1 MSKVKKSDGWKGC
14 EANSNY
20 SAYLFS
26 FVGFGPTGG
35 LGGDWFLFDT
45 TPANTAKPS
54 SGPVHRK
61 MSQFKVP
68 LSLLSC
74 FLRQKL
80 ACFKAIIWGAQ
91 KERVQ

>member
-1 MSKVKKSDGWKGC
+1 MVGKAAKQIQITQLTCFLLLGLVPLVGLVAIGF
-14 EANSNY
+14 Y
-20 SAYLFS
+20 SILLQDLQIA
-26 FVGFGPTGG
+26 
-35 LGGDWFLFDT
+35 
-45 TPANTAKPS
+45 PANTAKPS

-68 LSLLSC
+68 LRLLSC
-74 FLRQKL
+74 FLRQKS